1 MRRIRIELL
10 PIVLALLLAPSI
22 FRDATH
28 AQDSSQVWPTKEWQ
42 MSSPEEQGMDSA
54 ALAKLVDLGAYTG
67 MDSLLVARHGK
78 IVAEAYYAPFRPGIR
93 HRMYS
98 ATKSV
103 LGALIAINLKDGTL
117 DSADHRV
124 IDFFSDR
131 QIANIDD
138 YKKSITVQDLLNMTS
153 GLDWTPGDSLSEMR
167 RSPDWVQ
174 YILDLRMARR
184 PGTKFQYNN
193 GNPHLLSAILTRIS
207 GVSALDY
214 ARKRLFQPLGI
225 ADVGWNSDPQGNS
238 DGGDGLYLQPRDM
251 AKIGYLYL
259 RNGIWDGDQIIP
271 AGWIDKT
278 THASIDAHMRSA
290 PDLRYGNLFWAI
302 PDKKVYAAWGRHGQF
317 IIVMPASD
325 IVAVITGTQ
334 DRSLDN
340 SADYVADCV
349 KSDAPLPA
357 NSTAFSLLS
366 SRVQDA
372 ATEKPS
378 PVGDVPPIAKAIS
391 GKVYYFADNSLRL
404 NSISLNLSDPNP
416 SYEYQI
422 KTAGSAGPLEGFGGP
437 IGVDG
442 FFQLGPPTPDGV
454 SAAKGAWIDEKT
466 FVGQIETLGG
476 DDARKV
482 VLTFEGTG
490 VELSIEGP
498 DGFITLLHGETKG

>member
-1 MRRIRIELL
+1 MSRTRMALL
-10 PIVLALLLAPSI
+10 PVVLALLLAPST

-42 MSSPEEQGMDSA
+42 TSSPEDQGMDSA

-103 LGALIAINLKDGTL
+103 LGTLIAIALKDETL
-117 DSADHRV
+117 DGVDHRV
-124 IDFFSDR
+124 IDFFRDR
-131 QIANIDD
+131 QIVNIDD
-138 YKKSITVQDLLNMTS
+138 YKKSITVQNLLNMTS
-153 GLDWTPGDSLSEMR
+153 GLDWTPGDSLTETR

-174 YILDLRMARR
+174 YILDLRMARP
-184 PGTKFQYNN
+184 PGAKFQYNN
-193 GNPHLLSAILTRIS
+193 GNSHLLSAILTKIS
-207 GVSALDY
+207 GSSALDY
-214 ARKRLFQPLGI
+214 AQKRLFQPLGI
-225 ADVGWNSDPQGNS
+225 TDVAWNSDPQGNS
-238 DGGDGLYLQPRDM
+238 YGGDGLYLQPRDM

-271 AGWIDKT
+271 AGWIDRA
-278 THASIDAHMRSA
+278 THASIDAHMSSA
-290 PDLRYGNLFWAI
+290 PDLRYSNLFWAI
-302 PDKKVYAAWGRHGQF
+302 PNKTIYSAWGRHGQF

-340 SADYVADCV
+340 FVDYVAECV

-357 NSTAFSLLS
+357 NSAAFSLLS

-378 PVGDVPPIAKAIS
+378 PVGDVPPTAKAIS
-391 GKVYYFADNSLRL
+391 GKVYYFADNSLEL

-416 SYEYQI
+416 SYEYQV
-422 KTAGSAGPLEGFGGP
+422 KTRRSGPPLARFAGP
-437 IGVDG
+437 IGLHG
-442 FFQLGPPTPDGV
+442 LFRLGPPTADGV
-454 SAAKGAWIDEKT
+454 SAAKGSWIDEKT
-466 FVGQIETLGG
+466 FVGQIQTLGG

-490 VELSIEGP
+490 VDLSIEGP
-498 DGFITLLHGETKG
+498 DGFITLLHGETRG